1 MKKGK
6 YQYHYSHR
14 QKKKI
19 IEYLMLI
26 YIRKGSFSR
35 LSSCHFCHVQHEFI
49 HLIVFNVAYK
59 ATIYIPFGCPAGSH
73 KRGSNVNPREV
84 YPVLVLPRRC
94 IVLPLSFE
102 IAQDRLLEPVLLS
115 RIKPSASISDLF
127 KLALL
132 RSLPLLPPSSPPYP
146 PPSHYYRPLPL
157 LNSTP
162 PLISSSV
169 FFFTK
174 NNPPTIAN

>member
-132 RSLPLLPPSSPPYP
+132 RFLPLLPPPLFPPFALSRLLP
-146 PPSHYYRPLPL
+146 RSLPL
-157 LNSTP
+157 LDQKTALGAIILCSFRRRDLP
-162 PLISSSV
+162 
-169 FFFTK
+169 F
-174 NNPPTIAN
+174 A